1 MPPETAEY
9 IVENEVTP
17 ETIRDIFSRAF
28 YSTDLDDDGDVV
40 VIAEPT
46 SVLISI
52 NKDNRLLKYST
63 YYRVDE
69 TAPLNSKL
77 AFVNKMNDDMVFCR
91 FSIPEDHE
99 DTLVAD
105 YFLPFGESI
114 SSFQIVSSLRLFA
127 LVVVS
132 AIRDCDDDDLVK

>member
-1 MPPETAEY
+1 MASETTEY
-9 IVENEVTP
+9 IVESEVTP
-17 ETIRDIFSRAF
+17 ENIRELFSRAF
-28 YSTDLDDDGDVV
+28 YNTGLDDDGDVV
-40 VIAEPT
+40 VNAEPI
-46 SVLISI
+46 SVFISI
-52 NKDNRLLKYST
+52 NTNNRLLKYST

-69 TAPLNSKL
+69 TAPLESKL
-77 AFVNKMNDDMVFCR
+77 AFVNKMNDDLVFCR

>member
-1 MPPETAEY
+1 MASETTEY
-9 IVENEVTP
+9 IVESEVTP
-17 ETIRDIFSRAF
+17 ENIRELFSRAF
-28 YSTDLDDDGDVV
+28 YNTDLDDDGDVV
-40 VIAEPT
+40 VNAEPI
-46 SVLISI
+46 SVFISI
-52 NKDNRLLKYST
+52 NTNNRLLKYST

-69 TAPLNSKL
+69 TAPLESKF
-77 AFVNKMNDDMVFCR
+77 AFVNKMNDDLVFCR

-132 AIRDCDDDDLVK
+132 AIRDCDDDDLVQ

>member
-1 MPPETAEY
+1 MASETTEY
-9 IVENEVTP
+9 IVESEVTP
-17 ETIRDIFSRAF
+17 ETIRELFSRAF
-28 YSTDLDDDGDVV
+28 YNTDLDDDGDVV
-40 VIAEPT
+40 VNAEPI
-46 SVLISI
+46 SVFISI
-52 NKDNRLLKYST
+52 NTNNRLLKYST

-69 TAPLNSKL
+69 TAPLESKL
-77 AFVNKMNDDMVFCR
+77 AFVNKMNDDLVFCR

-132 AIRDCDDDDLVK
+132 AIRDYDDDDLVK